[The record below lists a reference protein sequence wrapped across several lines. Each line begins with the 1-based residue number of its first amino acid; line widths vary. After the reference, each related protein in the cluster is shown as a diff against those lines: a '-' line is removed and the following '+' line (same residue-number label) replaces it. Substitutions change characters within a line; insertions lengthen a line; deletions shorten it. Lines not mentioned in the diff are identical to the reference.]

1 MRKNYIYTVIGNYVV
16 SKLKNVCEDVQS
28 EQFELGNQI
37 KLKISRSL
45 EIIIIMNT

>member
-1 MRKNYIYTVIGNYVV
+1 MREKLHITVIGKYVV